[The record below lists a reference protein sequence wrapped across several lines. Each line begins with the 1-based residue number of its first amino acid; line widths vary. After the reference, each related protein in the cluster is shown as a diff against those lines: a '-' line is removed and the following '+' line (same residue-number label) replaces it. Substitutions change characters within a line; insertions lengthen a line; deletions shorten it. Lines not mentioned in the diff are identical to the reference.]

1 MVGVGVVIVGI
12 WGLLVLLMGVSG
24 VFGGCWC
31 FLGFVFVWSGS
42 GVLGLGGG
50 RCPCFALLEA
60 QLSLGCVRVG

>member
-12 WGLLVLLMGVSG
+12 WGLLVLLMGVAG

-42 GVLGLGGG
+42 GVVGWLWWVCCRGAAGVH
-50 RCPCFALLEA
+50 ALHCWR
-60 QLSLGCVRVG
+60 LS